1 MRFLAGTASD
11 ASCTAVKLSM
21 NPSYVADIST
31 TPGPL
36 FVVGVWRS
44 GTSLLYS
51 LLNQHSRI
59 ALLYEGDLPLL
70 WPLFWL
76 KPSENWL
83 AKWNFWNQ
91 AVTRHRIDT
100 AQPPGDFKD
109 LRGACEGV
117 YKHYANTKGASI
129 WGEKSPTF
137 HDRLP
142 YLAKMFPTA
151 RFVIIWRSPMG
162 ICSSM
167 ARAARTSSWN
177 ARKGVR
183 HRALMGCEEMQ
194 HGRKWLQTHGRQV
207 HELSYD
213 ELTANPEASLRSL
226 CDFLDISYEPQMA
239 LLADSDRSAIYQG
252 EHHILVKSTSIAK
265 AKDHSDALSLEFKQ
279 KIQRYMTM
287 WQRKFSAS
295 WPPVLNS
302 PVVDCREPSFI
313 ERTWD
318 RSRYNALRS
327 ADLIVRMSLRVIPI
341 GIWRCYRDF
350 RERRYRAQKPSGNG
364 A

>member
-1 MRFLAGTASD
+1 VRQAGT
-11 ASCTAVKLSM
+11 TANLLMDS
-21 NPSYVADIST
+21 SYVADILT
-31 TPGPL
+31 APGPL

-51 LLNQHSRI
+51 LLNQHSKI

-70 WPLFWL
+70 GSLFWL
-76 KPSENWL
+76 KPSKNWL

-91 AVTRHRIDT
+91 AVTRHRIDAT
-100 AQPPGDFKD
+100 QLPGDFKN
-109 LRGACEGV
+109 LQSACESV

-142 YLAKMFPTA
+142 HLAKMFPA
-151 RFVIIWRSPMG
+151 AKFIIIWRSPIG

-183 HRALMGCEEMQ
+183 HRALMGCEEME
-194 HGRKWLQTHGRQV
+194 HGRKWLRSHGRQV

-226 CDFLDISYEPQMA
+226 CGFLNIPYEPQMA
-239 LLADSDRSAIYQG
+239 LLADSDRSAIYEG
-252 EHHILVKSTSIAK
+252 EHHILVKGAGIVK
-265 AKDHSDALSLEFKQ
+265 AKDHSGALGLEFKQ
-279 KIQRYMTM
+279 KIQRYMAM
-287 WQRKFSAS
+287 WLREFGAN
-295 WPPVLNS
+295 WPPVLTLS
-302 PVVDCREPSFI
+302 DAGCKEPSFA
-313 ERTWD
+313 ERMWD
-318 RSRYNALRS
+318 RSRYNVLRS
-327 ADLIVRMSLRVIPI
+327 AELLVRLSLRVIPI
-341 GIWRCYRDF
+341 GIWRFYRDF
-350 RERRYRAQKPSGNG
+350 KERRFRAQKPSGNE

>member
-1 MRFLAGTASD
+1 M
-11 ASCTAVKLSM
+11 
-21 NPSYVADIST
+21 ADISMT
-31 TPGPL
+31 SGPL

-70 WPLFWL
+70 WPLFWP

-83 AKWNFWNQ
+83 TRWNFWNQ

-100 AQPPGDFKD
+100 AQLPSDFKD
-109 LRGACEGV
+109 VQGACEGV

-151 RFVIIWRSPMG
+151 RFIIIWRSPIG

-177 ARKGVR
+177 ARRGVR
-183 HRALMGCEEMQ
+183 HRALIGCEEME
-194 HGRKWLQTHGRQV
+194 HGRKWLKSHGRQV

-213 ELTANPEASLRSL
+213 ELTANPEVSLRGL
-226 CDFLDISYEPQMA
+226 CGFLNIPYEPQMA
-239 LLADSDRSAIYQG
+239 LLADSDHSAIYEG
-252 EHHILVKSTSIAK
+252 EHHILVKGAGIVK
-265 AKDHSDALSLEFKQ
+265 AKDHGDTLGLEFKQ
-279 KIQRYMTM
+279 KIQRYMAM
-287 WQRKFSAS
+287 WLREFGSN

-302 PVVDCREPSFI
+302 PDVGCREPSFT
-313 ERTWD
+313 ERTLD
-318 RSRYNALRS
+318 RWLYNSLRS

-341 GIWRCYRDF
+341 GIWRFYRDF
-350 RERRYRAQKPSGNG
+350 KERRFRAQKLSGHG